1 MSNVIAFPE
10 LPPKSTNRAGANVC
24 AQGSAAGGVL
34 VDLAAVRAEESNWI
48 YGRWDIR
55 ELPVDMEDW
64 PQELLILM
72 ANDHA
77 SEREWDRMVAEDEAA
92 HHKERGSYCNVV
104 ELAAVRADRSN
115 CLYGRWDIRQLPT
128 FIEDWPQAL
137 LERVAAEWQ
146 SKDPFGDM
154 LADHDS
160 AMRAELHV
168 VR

>member
-64 PQELLILM
+64 PQDVRAQAEKM
-72 ANDHA
+72 A
-77 SEREWDRMVAEDEAA
+77 
-92 HHKERGSYCNVV
+92 
-104 ELAAVRADRSN
+104 AAVFS
-115 CLYGRWDIRQLPT
+115 
-128 FIEDWPQAL
+128 EDD
-137 LERVAAEWQ
+137 E
-146 SKDPFGDM
+146 
-154 LADHDS
+154 
-160 AMRAELHV
+160 
-168 VR
+168 